1 MPGQPAPDGLH
12 AALCAALP
20 GWVKEVF
27 NERPEIWSKGSDGLD
42 LVTSL
47 DLNMQKLLEVR
58 LPELLPGS
66 AVVGEEDYRP
76 HEGSGPLWLVD
87 PLDGTVN
94 FVAGVPVY
102 SVAVVLIVDGEPALS
117 AVYDIVQND
126 LYSAQ
131 SGSGAL
137 LNGAVLHP
145 APGQSKLAVVSSGLL
160 KDFAT
165 VAPDALAQLL
175 TEFKLRNFGS
185 QALHLCYAA
194 TGKVSLVASR
204 EAKGWDDMAG
214 ALIAQEAGLRYA
226 SYDPGAASVPLDN
239 DQKSLC
245 APPETFEKHKPLFA
259 RSCA

>member
-1 MPGQPAPDGLH
+1 MSGQPALDGIR

-27 NERPEIWSKGSDGLD
+27 NEQPEIWSKGSDGLD
-42 LVTSL
+42 LVTNV
-47 DLNMQKLLEVR
+47 DLNMQRLLKAR
-58 LPELLPGS
+58 LQELLPGS
-66 AVVGEEDYRP
+66 SVVGEEDYRP

-94 FVAGVPVY
+94 FVAGLPVY
-102 SVAVVLIVDGEPALS
+102 SVAVVLMIDGEPTLS

-131 SGSGAL
+131 KGGGARLNEEPL
-137 LNGAVLHP
+137 LP
-145 APGQSKLAVVSSGLL
+145 EPRQSNLAIVSSGLL
-160 KDFAT
+160 KDFAI

-175 TEFKLRNFGS
+175 TMFKLRNFGS

-194 TGKVSLVASR
+194 AGRVSLVASR

-226 SYDPGAASVPLDN
+226 SYDLGDAPVRLDN

-245 APPETFEKHKPLFA
+245 APREIFEKQKPLFA